1 MKSGGDMERY
11 LKETNM
17 LDFSS
22 LSIRSLIEE
31 RSWLKENQFE
41 RIRAIYNF
49 VRDEILF
56 GYNRLTI
63 LKLRKFLK
71 MDMANVTLKEHYLW
85 PFYVDAEFLVEY
97 MALR

>member
-1 MKSGGDMERY
+1 MERY

-31 RSWLKENQFE
+31 RSWLKENEFE
-41 RIRAIYNF
+41 RIKSIYNF

-56 GYNRLTI
+56 
-63 LKLRKFLK
+63 
-71 MDMANVTLKEHYLW
+71 
-85 PFYVDAEFLVEY
+85 
-97 MALR
+97 